1 MKTEYVT
8 QFEEKKAT
16 SLFEKNVEESVGE
29 RATIIPPDTTMVS
42 NPKQAEDVHLEA
54 INYAPHLIRKSTGE
68 RADITQNIFKIGK
81 KVGYSDY
88 IIQGNSAVSGI
99 HADIIRKDD
108 TFYIRDKGSTN
119 GTFIDGVRIPP
130 QEEIELFDGDEIKLA
145 NECFEFHLI

>member
-1 MKTEYVT
+1 M
-8 QFEEKKAT
+8 
-16 SLFEKNVEESVGE
+16 SS
-29 RATIIPPDTTMVS
+29 
-42 NPKQAEDVHLEA
+42 
-54 INYAPHLIRKSTGE
+54 
-68 RADITQNIFKIGK
+68 KIGK
-81 KVGYSDY
+81 KIGYSDY
-88 IIQGNSAVSGI
+88 IIQGNSAVSRI